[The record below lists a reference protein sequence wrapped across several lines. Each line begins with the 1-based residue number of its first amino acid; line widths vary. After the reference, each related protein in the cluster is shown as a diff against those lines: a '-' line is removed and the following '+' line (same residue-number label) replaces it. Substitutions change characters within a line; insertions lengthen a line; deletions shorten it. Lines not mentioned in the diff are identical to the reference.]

1 MTWKQITGVL
11 GLFLGLFQVMQSISS
26 TIFHH
31 RGEDLFKTADSMV
44 TQGFHHSKICHGWR
58 TPFIQAV
65 NWRTSWAFGRCRAVP
80 KSKVVQGR
88 PNSASHFAE
97 IAAFLQFALQTSSTA
112 RSKTLG
118 IETIGD
124 LSSPLRSAYRN
135 QHLRL
140 KCLTTHARETLRN
153 PDGNAVVSMGN

>member
-1 MTWKQITGVL
+1 MAWDLNLSLAYLSHSGESARCQAKSMWSSRSSVFLSRKVMGTCLLKFSSWQGQDFRKNVTWKQITGVL

-65 NWRTSWAFGRCRAVP
+65 WRTSWAFGRCRAVP
-80 KSKVVQGR
+80 KSFWSSKVVQT
-88 PNSASHFAE
+88 AH
-97 IAAFLQFALQTSSTA
+97 LTS
-112 RSKTLG
+112 
-118 IETIGD
+118 
-124 LSSPLRSAYRN
+124 
-135 QHLRL
+135 Q
-140 KCLTTHARETLRN
+140 
-153 PDGNAVVSMGN
+153 